1 MHYFAYG
8 SNMALARLRQ
18 RIPSARRIG
27 VAWLRGHRLAFR
39 VASTRDGSAKC
50 DACPTGDGE
59 LLWGVLYR
67 VEPADKPIL
76 DRYEGTGVEYRDA
89 LLEVELEGCDGIE
102 ALIYLGTNLD
112 PDLRPYPW
120 YVEHVVRGAEENHL
134 PADYI
139 AAIRAV
145 PTIPDPDP
153 QRALREL
160 SIYAEDG
167 SSTSLCSY
175 EPQLRPNR

>member
-1 MHYFAYG
+1 MYYFAYG

-18 RIPSARRIG
+18 RVPSALRIG
-27 VAWLRGHRLAFR
+27 VAQLPGHRLAFR

-50 DACPTGDGE
+50 DACPTDDHE
-59 LLWGVLYR
+59 RLWGVLYR
-67 VEPADKPIL
+67 IDPADKPIL

-89 LLEVELEGCDGIE
+89 RLKVTRVDGERVE
-102 ALIYLGTNLD
+102 ALIYLGTNIA

-120 YVEHVVRGAEENHL
+120 YVEHVVRGAEENRL

-145 PTIPDPDP
+145 PAMPDPDP
-153 QRALREL
+153 QRAAREL
-160 SIYAEDG
+160 RIY
-167 SSTSLCSY
+167 L
-175 EPQLRPNR
+175 